1 MHGNERKVL
10 KTKQTERISDERD
23 AEGQNGRRRRS
34 REVEQQPVARL
45 NELENAMNVHRE
57 ARERKEEEKLLNFSC
72 RILSPHSC
80 SILSGSC
87 WEFYCCCPGG
97 AGKSVDSSVNR
108 FYLGSVTDPGP
119 SRLNESNKKLKLG
132 PKTGAIGV
140 YLLSEC
146 LAVETAVK
154 NNQKSTD
161 QSSFLPF
168 LLVLG
173 NKKLIFQASLAQ
185 SLSEAT
191 ELSWNISEQTIPAGH
206 SLCECPDVLFVC
218 KTA

>member
-34 REVEQQPVARL
+34 REDEQQPVARL

-97 AGKSVDSSVNR
+97 AGKSIDSSVNR
-108 FYLGSVTDPGP
+108 FYLGPVKFSG
-119 SRLNESNKKLKLG
+119 SLKLKKFNKKVKIW
-132 PKTGAIGV
+132 PKKRCDWGFWAFQRLVIV
-140 YLLSEC
+140 
-146 LAVETAVK
+146 AAVK
-154 NNQKSTD
+154 NTQKSTD
-161 QSSFLPF
+161 QSSFWPF
-168 LLVLG
+168 PPGLG
-173 NKKLIFQASLAQ
+173 SR
-185 SLSEAT
+185 
-191 ELSWNISEQTIPAGH
+191 
-206 SLCECPDVLFVC
+206 
-218 KTA
+218 KT